1 MTESLSSR
9 SSALEILQAVSRR
22 NHALDEAVSGHLG
35 FAKLEPRDRAF
46 VRLIVATTL
55 RRLGQIDALIAVCLE
70 RPIETKMPA
79 VHDILR
85 LGIAQLLFLKTPPHA
100 AVDTSVALAEGI
112 GHGALKGL
120 VNAVLR
126 RLSREGSAIVETQ
139 DAAKLNTPAWLWE
152 SWIAAY
158 GEDTTRKIAVAHM
171 AEPPLDITVR
181 SHAESHRESH
191 RESWASRLS
200 ATILPTGSLRRPIAQ
215 EGGGGAIPEL
225 PGFAEGEWWVQDA
238 AAAIPASLFGDVTGR
253 SAIDLCA
260 APGGKTAQLAAAGAK
275 VIAVDVSA
283 ARIKLLRDNMSRLH
297 LPADFICADAS
308 VWHPREQ
315 AECVLLDAPCTATG
329 TLRRHPDIARLKSP
343 KDVTRL
349 MAVQDRLL
357 DAATAMLAPGG
368 MLVYCTCSLQP
379 EEGEQ
384 RIAALLDRKSD
395 LVRVPIA
402 PAEVGGLPELLTAEG
417 ALRTL
422 PCHLSAQG
430 GMDGFYAVR
439 LRRIG

>member
-9 SSALEILQAVSRR
+9 STALEILQAVLRR
-22 NHALDEAVSGHLG
+22 NGTLDEAASGHLG

-46 VRLIVATTL
+46 VRLLVATSL

-70 RPIETKMPA
+70 RPVEMKMPA

-100 AVDTSVALAEGI
+100 AVDTSVALAEEV

-126 RLSREGSAIVETQ
+126 RLSREGATIVDAQ
-139 DAAKLNTPAWLWE
+139 DAAKLNTPGWLWE

-158 GEDTTRKIAVAHM
+158 GEGTARKIAEAHM
-171 AEPPLDITVR
+171 AEPPLDITVK
-181 SHAESHRESH
+181 SHAESH

-200 ATILPTGSLRRPIAQ
+200 AAILPTGSLRRPIAQ

-238 AAAIPASLFGDVTGR
+238 AAAIPASLFGNITGR

-275 VIAVDVSA
+275 VTAVDVSA
-283 ARIKLLRDNMSRLH
+283 TRIKLLRENMNRLH

-308 VWHPREQ
+308 VWHPREK
-315 AECVLLDAPCTATG
+315 ADCVLLDAPCTATG

-357 DAATAMLAPGG
+357 DAATAMLATGG
-368 MLVYCTCSLQP
+368 TLVYCTCSLQP

-384 RIAALLDRKSD
+384 RIAALLDRKSG

-402 PAEVGGLPELLTAEG
+402 PPDVGGLAELLTAEG

-430 GMDGFYAVR
+430 GMDGFYAAR
-439 LRRIG
+439 LRRVA